1 MSDFEMR
8 NVCKSFPGVKAL
20 DNANFHADRGDIV
33 ALLGENGAGKST
45 LIKTLCGEYKPDSGE
60 IYFEGKKLNITSTR
74 NAIEQKICAV
84 YQELSLVPELTIAE
98 NLFLG
103 FYETNAIGR
112 VDYKE
117 LEKRTLELFKK
128 YDVDPISP
136 KTKVKTLPLAQKQVL
151 EILKALN
158 RDGDIIIFD
167 EPTRGIDVGAKSEIY
182 ELMDGLVHQ
191 GAAILM
197 ISSDLPEILG
207 MSDRIYVMSQGQITG
222 ELEHSEATQ
231 EKILTLAYGQN
242 LEGTEA
248 TQ

>member
-103 FYETNAIGR
+103 FYDTNAIGR
-112 VDYKE
+112 V
-117 LEKRTLELFKK
+117 
-128 YDVDPISP
+128 
-136 KTKVKTLPLAQKQVL
+136 
-151 EILKALN
+151 EIGRAH
-158 RDGDIIIFD
+158 
-167 EPTRGIDVGAKSEIY
+167 V
-182 ELMDGLVHQ
+182 
-191 GAAILM
+191 
-197 ISSDLPEILG
+197 
-207 MSDRIYVMSQGQITG
+207 
-222 ELEHSEATQ
+222 
-231 EKILTLAYGQN
+231 
-242 LEGTEA
+242 
-248 TQ
+248 

>member
-98 NLFLG
+98 DLFLG
-103 FYETNAIGR
+103 FMKQMRLEELIIR
-112 VDYKE
+112 SWKKE
-117 LEKRTLELFKK
+117 LLSYSRNT
-128 YDVDPISP
+128 
-136 KTKVKTLPLAQKQVL
+136 
-151 EILKALN
+151 
-158 RDGDIIIFD
+158 
-167 EPTRGIDVGAKSEIY
+167 
-182 ELMDGLVHQ
+182 M
-191 GAAILM
+191 
-197 ISSDLPEILG
+197 
-207 MSDRIYVMSQGQITG
+207 
-222 ELEHSEATQ
+222 
-231 EKILTLAYGQN
+231 
-242 LEGTEA
+242 
-248 TQ
+248 

>member
-103 FYETNAIGR
+103 FYDTNAIGR
-112 VDYKE
+112 VDYKD

-128 YDVDPISP
+128 YDVDPINP

-167 EPTRGIDVGAKSEIY
+167 EATSALPDKLANW
-182 ELMDGLVHQ
+182 LMDIIRRL
-191 GAAILM
+191 AAEKKVIIFIL
-197 ISSDLPEILG
+197 LIL
-207 MSDRIYVMSQGQITG
+207 
-222 ELEHSEATQ
+222 L
-231 EKILTLAYGQN
+231 ILSIVSIVTYN
-242 LEGTEA
+242 MF
-248 TQ
+248 

>member
-136 KTKVKTLPLAQKQVL
+136 KTKVKTLPLAQKPVSY
-151 EILKALN
+151 
-158 RDGDIIIFD
+158 
-167 EPTRGIDVGAKSEIY
+167 T
-182 ELMDGLVHQ
+182 H
-191 GAAILM
+191 
-197 ISSDLPEILG
+197 
-207 MSDRIYVMSQGQITG
+207 
-222 ELEHSEATQ
+222 
-231 EKILTLAYGQN
+231 LTLPTKA
-242 LEGTEA
+242 
-248 TQ
+248 